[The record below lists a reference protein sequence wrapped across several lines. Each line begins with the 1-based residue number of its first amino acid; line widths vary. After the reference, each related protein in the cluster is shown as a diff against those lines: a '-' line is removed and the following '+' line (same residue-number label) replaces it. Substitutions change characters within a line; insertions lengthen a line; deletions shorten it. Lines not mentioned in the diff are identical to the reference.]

1 MSETRLDAIT
11 RTAVAEGLLPDSALQ
26 PGEPARPWPVVL
38 MSALGAWMVGMP
50 MFGLITQL
58 FASVFDGNVG
68 PYVIGSLVL
77 AVSVWALRR
86 PGHSPFVEQ
95 LAVAGLLA
103 GAGNLAI
110 GLMRQLPTWAAAA
123 LLATLALLL
132 ALLLQQNWL
141 RMLLGAA
148 ACAGA
153 LVAGLDLILPHA
165 ALRSTPRLALW
176 VQLLLGAWLL
186 APLVM
191 NALVAQRSAPPGA
204 LPRSLAW
211 LEAVGAGWLA
221 VTLLALGALAGFD
234 DGVRSGPAR
243 VSQGFGWADR
253 MALLSVLSALAAAV
267 VGWRRWPPLRA
278 PWWLGVVATLALLAW
293 FMPTLGAVLLAL
305 TACATTR
312 RWRLAGLALLT
323 AFWIASAFYYQLT
336 WTLAQKAALLAAS
349 GLWLGLLAAWG
360 QHRSRQADHT
370 AAPPAAASP
379 SPSSLSPPSRWA
391 RAGSIACMLAT
402 LVVANTGIRRN
413 EALIRDGEPVFVE
426 LAPVDPR
433 SLMQGDYMA
442 LDYRMDAGLLRQL
455 AQQSRLDRQRVV
467 ARIDARGVA
476 ELLRLA
482 DGQPVAADERLIELV
497 PKNGRWMLVSDAW
510 FFREGQGALW
520 QAARYGE
527 FRLAGDGRA
536 LLVGLA
542 DGRLQPIRP
551 PAETLTAASR

>member
-11 RTAVAEGLLPDSALQ
+11 RAAVAEGLLPDAALQ
-26 PGEPARPWPVVL
+26 PGEPPRPWPVVL
-38 MSALGAWMVGMP
+38 MSALGAWLVGVP

-58 FASVFDGNVG
+58 FLGVFDGDLG

-77 AVSVWALRR
+77 AAAVAALRR
-86 PGHSPFVEQ
+86 PGHTLFVEQ
-95 LAVAGLLA
+95 LAVAGLVA
-103 GAGNLAI
+103 GAGYLAI
-110 GLMRQLPTWAAAA
+110 GLTRQLPTSAAAA

-132 ALLLQQNWL
+132 AVLLRQSWL

-148 ACAGA
+148 ACAAA
-153 LVAGLDLILPHA
+153 LVAGFDLILPHA
-165 ALRSTPRLALW
+165 APRSTLGVALW
-176 VQLLLGAWLL
+176 AHLLLAVWLL
-186 APLVM
+186 APAVL
-191 NALVAQRSAPPGA
+191 NTLVAQRSTPPGA

-211 LEAVGAGWLA
+211 LEAVGSGWLA
-221 VTLLALGALAGFD
+221 VTLLALGVLAGFD
-234 DGVRSGPAR
+234 EWARGGPDRA
-243 VSQGFGWADR
+243 VQGFGWADR
-253 MALLSVLSALAAAV
+253 MALLSVLAALAAAA

-278 PWWLGVVATLALLAW
+278 PWWLGVAATLAVLAW

-305 TACATTR
+305 SACATTG
-312 RWRLAGLALLT
+312 RWRLAGLAVLT
-323 AFWIASAFYYQLT
+323 GLWIASAFYYQLT

-360 QHRSRQADHT
+360 QRRSLRADHAV
-370 AAPPAAASP
+370 AAPAAASP
-379 SPSSLSPPSRWA
+379 SPGSSSPPSLLA
-391 RAGSIACMLAT
+391 RAGSIACVLAT
-402 LVVANTGIRRN
+402 LAVANTGIWRN
-413 EALIRDGEPVFVE
+413 EALIRDGQPVFVE

-442 LDYRMDAGLLRQL
+442 LDYRMHAGLQSQL
-455 AQQSRLDRQRVV
+455 AGLSRLDRQRVV

-482 DGQPVAADERLIELV
+482 DDRPVAADERLIELA
-497 PKNGRWMLVSDAW
+497 PRNGRWVLVSDAW

-542 DGRLQPIRP
+542 DAGLQPIRP
-551 PAETLTAASR
+551 PVETLTTAER

>member
-11 RTAVAEGLLPDSALQ
+11 RSAVAEGLLPDSALQ
-26 PGEPARPWPVVL
+26 PGEPPRPWPVVL
-38 MSALGAWMVGMP
+38 MSALGAWLVGVP

-58 FASVFDGNVG
+58 FVSVFDGNLG

-77 AVSVWALRR
+77 AAAVWALRR
-86 PGHSPFVEQ
+86 PGHSLFVEQ

-103 GAGNLAI
+103 GAGYLAI
-110 GLMRQLPTWAAAA
+110 GLTRQLPTSAAAA

-132 ALLLQQNWL
+132 ALLLRQSWL

-148 ACAGA
+148 ACTGA

-176 VQLLLGAWLL
+176 VQLLLGVWLL

-191 NALVAQRSAPPGA
+191 NALVAQRSAPPGV

-221 VTLLALGALAGFD
+221 VMLLALGALAGFD
-234 DGVRSGPAR
+234 DWLRSSPAR
-243 VSQGFGWADR
+243 ASQGFGSADR
-253 MALLSVLSALAAAV
+253 MALLSVLMALAAAV

-278 PWWLGVVATLALLAW
+278 PWWLGVVATLAMLAW

-305 TACATTR
+305 AACATTR

-323 AFWIASAFYYQLT
+323 ALWIASDFYYQLT

-360 QHRSRQADHT
+360 QRRSLRVDHS
-370 AAPPAAASP
+370 AAAPAAASP
-379 SPSSLSPPSRWA
+379 SPSSPSRWA

-402 LVVANTGIRRN
+402 LVVANTGIWRN

-455 AQQSRLDRQRVV
+455 AAQSRLDRQRVV
-467 ARIDARGVA
+467 ARIDERGVA

-482 DGQPVAADERLIELV
+482 AGQPVAANQRLIELA
-497 PKNGRWMLVSDAW
+497 PKNGRWVLVSDAW

-542 DGRLQPIRP
+542 DARLQPIRP